1 MLSIAYDRLLRVP
14 SEILPLETR
23 SKVPDYPFTATWH
36 SAIIWEW
43 TTPYAHP
50 IRAHLHFRRRKGE
63 PLPSTLD
70 MHCGC
75 QGANMPPV
83 DATKDKFLHWP
94 DYPCAS
100 CRLFD
105 LWTLAR
111 AEHRP
116 RIFTVTANELS
127 SYLTDVA
134 AVLNLNSGERVQ
146 SHSFRRG
153 ATRDLADRGM
163 PASSILRLAG
173 RRAATTLKFMTG
185 DDLEPLNYALKLSED
200 SLSD

>member
-1 MLSIAYDRLLRVP
+1 
-14 SEILPLETR
+14 
-23 SKVPDYPFTATWH
+23 
-36 SAIIWEW
+36 
-43 TTPYAHP
+43 
-50 IRAHLHFRRRKGE
+50 
-63 PLPSTLD
+63 
-70 MHCGC
+70 
-75 QGANMPPV
+75 MPPV
-83 DATKDKFLHWP
+83 DATKDKFLQWP

-116 RIFTVTANELS
+116 QIFTVSANELS

-134 AVLNLNSGERVQ
+134 AVLHLGSGERVK

-153 ATRDLADRGM
+153 ATRDLVDRGM
-163 PASSILRLAG
+163 AVGTILRLAG

-185 DDLEPLNYALKLSED
+185 DDLEHRNYALKLSED
-200 SLSD
+200 SFSD